1 MQVLAPARDSTTA
14 ADACARAMLDGMPPV
29 MWFIRHHMRKHRT
42 CGLSVP
48 QFRALCLI
56 DRYPSPGVSLVAEH
70 LGCTQPSAS
79 RLVTGLVARGLL
91 TRRES
96 RDDRRQ
102 VELALTARGRSI
114 LGKARNATQQ
124 RLADEI
130 GHLPEDQRQTVVAAM
145 KILRDVF
152 DFTPKV

>member
-29 MWFIRHHMRKHRT
+29 MWFIRCHMRKHRT
-42 CGLSVP
+42 GGLSVP

-56 DRYPSPGVSLVAEH
+56 DRYPTAGVSLVAEH

-79 RLVTGLVARGLL
+79 RLVTGLVDRGLL

-102 VELALTARGRSI
+102 VELALTNRGRSI
-114 LGKARNATQQ
+114 LGMARDATQ
-124 RLADEI
+124 AHI
-130 GHLPEDQRQTVVAAM
+130 AG
-145 KILRDVF
+145 KI
-152 DFTPKV
+152 